1 MPEFDA
7 VMLSRIQFAY
17 TMSFH
22 ILFPAFTIGLASY
35 LCVLEGLWLTTGR
48 ESYLVLYRFWLRIFA
63 LSFGMGV
70 VSGIVMSYQFG
81 TNWGPFSDRAG
92 PVIGPLMGYE
102 VMTAFFLEASF
113 LGIMLFGV
121 NRVGR
126 RLHFTA
132 TVLVAIGTHISAFWI
147 LAANSWMHT
156 PQGHAVTDAYFVPV
170 DWWAIIFNPSF
181 PYRFVHMVL
190 ACYLTTALAVGA
202 VGAYHLLR
210 NRADERARIMFSMA
224 LWMVIA
230 TAPIQAVVGDY
241 HGLNTL
247 EYQPAKIAAMEGHW
261 ETQQGAPLILLGM
274 PDMAAETTHVLLE
287 IPRLGSL
294 ILTHEWD
301 GELKGLKAW
310 PADERPNAPL
320 IFWSFRIMVGLG
332 LAMLGYGLLG
342 LILRPSGRLWSAAWF
357 QRIGLI
363 MAPAGF
369 IAMIAGWITTEVG
382 RQPWLVYGLMRTAEG
397 RSPIDAPAVASS
409 FVAFLLIYV
418 FVFGAGFTYIL
429 RFMAAGPAAAPA
441 HGATDRSP
449 RAANMPAKPFGG
461 DNG

>member
-7 VMLSRIQFAY
+7 VVLSRIQFAY
-17 TMSFH
+17 TMAFH
-22 ILFPAFTIGLASY
+22 IIFPAFTIGIASY
-35 LCVLEGLWLTTGR
+35 LCVLEGLWLATGR
-48 ESYLVLYRFWLRIFA
+48 NSYITLYRFWLRIFA

-113 LGIMLFGV
+113 LGVMLFGFK
-121 NRVGR
+121 RVRPGF
-126 RLHFTA
+126 HFAA
-132 TVLVAIGTHISAFWI
+132 TILVAIGTHISAFWI

-156 PQGHAVTDAYFVPV
+156 PQGHAVTDTYFVPI

-190 ACYLTTALAVGA
+190 ACYLTTALVVGA

-210 NRADERARIMFSMA
+210 KQADERARIMFSMA
-224 LWMVIA
+224 LWMVLA
-230 TAPIQAVVGDY
+230 TAPIQATVGDF

-247 EYQPAKIAAMEGHW
+247 QHQPAKIAAMEGHW
-261 ETQQGAPLILLGM
+261 ETRQGAPLILLGM

-287 IPRLGSL
+287 IPRLGSFV
-294 ILTHEWD
+294 LTHDWD
-301 GELKGLKAW
+301 GEIKGLKAW

-320 IFWSFRIMVGLG
+320 IFWSFRIMVGIG
-332 LAMLGYGLLG
+332 LAMIGYGLLG
-342 LILRPSGRLWSAAWF
+342 LILRTGGRLWSTIWF
-357 QRIGLI
+357 QRIGLA

-369 IAMIAGWITTEVG
+369 VAILAGWITTEVG

-397 RSPIDAPAVASS
+397 RSPIDAPAVAAS
-409 FVAFLLIYV
+409 FVAFLLVYL

-429 RFMAAGPAAAPA
+429 RFIAAGPANAQHEPK
-441 HGATDRSP
+441 
-449 RAANMPAKPFGG
+449 RAANIPSQPFGG
-461 DNG
+461 ET